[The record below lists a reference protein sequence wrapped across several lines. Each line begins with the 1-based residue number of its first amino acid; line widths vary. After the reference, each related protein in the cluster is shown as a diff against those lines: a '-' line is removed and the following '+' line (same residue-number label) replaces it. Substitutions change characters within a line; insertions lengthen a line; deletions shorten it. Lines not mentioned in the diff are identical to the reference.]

1 MTRYIYWSFL
11 ASALCFA
18 IAMNAKPV
26 MAQTS
31 GGVLYACQRVDR
43 DRGGRDQDEG
53 QGLRLIDAGD
63 SCGSNEIKV
72 QWNVVGPQGPA
83 GPAGAQGPAGATGA
97 QGPAGAAG
105 AQGPAGAA
113 GA

>member
-11 ASALCFA
+11 ACALCIA

-43 DRGGRDQDEG
+43 DRGGHDQDEG
-53 QGLRLIDAGD
+53 QGLRLI
-63 SCGSNEIKV
+63 
-72 QWNVVGPQGPA
+72 
-83 GPAGAQGPAGATGA
+83 GASDLRSARFNGRAVMRISE
-97 QGPAGAAG
+97 
-105 AQGPAGAA
+105 
-113 GA
+113 